1 MSRFNLNI
9 RTKIMGQFLLI
20 ILVLVSLIFFWILPS
35 MKTAVYQ
42 EKQTQLKNLVDS
54 ATTCIESY
62 YAQEKSG
69 QLSREQAQQQAIQRI
84 KEMRY
89 GPEGKDYFWINDFGP
104 NMIMHP
110 YKPELAGKDISNNKD
125 PNGKA
130 LFIEMVRVCR
140 DLGQGFVD
148 YMWQWKDDQNRIVPK
163 LSFVKSFTPWGWII
177 GTGIYVNDVDEQV
190 AAFRNQLL
198 MVIVP
203 VLVILLALLI
213 IPMRDLGKLRHIMAQ
228 INTASDEV
236 SAAATQVSSASQSL
250 AQGSSEQAAG
260 IEETSSSL
268 EEMTSMT
275 RQNAD
280 NAEQANSLMAD
291 AIRVVGQSN
300 EAMQELTKSMG
311 EISTASED
319 TAKIIKTID
328 EIAFQTNL
336 LALNAAVEAA
346 RAGEAG
352 AGFAVV
358 ADEVRNLAMRS
369 AEAAKNTANLIED
382 TVTKVKK
389 GSELVEKCGDGFS
402 KVSDNATKMKELVA
416 EIAAASHE
424 QAQGIDQINKAVNEM
439 DKVVQQNAANAE
451 ESSSAAEELNAQAE
465 QMKGI
470 VGQLV
475 VLAGASSE
483 NGYAD
488 KSGIRHYL
496 RARVTR
502 AHQGLPESGSRGA
515 APHPSLVPHEA
526 RRTGHPAVRTS
537 RSGKIVPP
545 NQVIPLD
552 DDDFRNF

>member
-9 RTKIMGQFLLI
+9 RTKIMGIFGLFILAFLA
-20 ILVLVSLIFFWILPS
+20 VIFLWILPT
-35 MKTAVYQ
+35 MKGEIYE
-42 EKQTQLKNLVDS
+42 EKKNLVEQLMNPVFGYL
-54 ATTCIESY
+54 ESINKQVQ
-62 YAQEKSG
+62 AG
-69 QLSREQAQQQAIQRI
+69 QLSLAEAQTRAYRRI
-84 KEMRY
+84 KSMRY
-89 GPEGKDYFWINDFGP
+89 GPDGKDYFWINDFGP
-104 NMIMHP
+104 KMIMHP
-110 YKPELAGKDISNNKD
+110 YKPDLEGKDLSNVKD
-125 PNGKA
+125 PTGKA
-130 LFIEMVRVCR
+130 LFTEMVRVCR
-140 DLGQGFVD
+140 AQGQGFVD
-148 YMWQWKDDQNRIVPK
+148 YMWQFKDDQNRIEPK
-163 LSFVKSFTPWGWII
+163 LSFVRAFTPWGWII
-177 GTGIYVNDVDEQV
+177 GTGIYVHEADETV
-190 AAFRNQLL
+190 AALRNRVL
-198 MVIVP
+198 MVIIP
-203 VLVILLALLI
+203 VLVLLLGLMI
-213 IPMRDLGKLRHIMAQ
+213 IPMRDLGKLRNIMAQ

-236 SAAATQVSSASQSL
+236 SAAATQVASANQSL

-280 NAEQANSLMAD
+280 NAEQANNLAAD
-291 AIRVVGQSN
+291 AIRVVDQSS
-300 EAMQELTKSMG
+300 EAMQELTKSMRD
-311 EISTASED
+311 ISTASED

-382 TVTKVKK
+382 TVGKVKK
-389 GSELVEKCGDGFS
+389 GSEQVEKCSAGFS

-416 EIAAASHE
+416 EIAAASQE
-424 QAQGIDQINKAVNEM
+424 QAQGIDQINKAINEM
-439 DKVVQQNAANAE
+439 DKVVQQNAADAE
-451 ESSSAAEELNAQAE
+451 ESSSTTEELDAQAK

-470 VGQLV
+470 IGQMAALVG
-475 VLAGASSE
+475 AGSE
-483 NGYAD
+483 NGLTD
-488 KSGIRHYL
+488 KSGIRQYL

-502 AHQGLPESGSRGA
+502 APQGLSESGSKGR
-515 APHPSLVPHEA
+515 APHPALVPHEA
-526 RRTGHPAVRTS
+526 RRTDHTAVKTS

-552 DDDFRNF
+552 DEDFRNF